1 AAPRPSSAMAYYGNG
16 QNYYNPNI
24 PHSSGSAQ
32 GQYQDPYNRS
42 AQGVDHADQAN
53 GGATAYG
60 YGSQPARRNS
70 IMARQNDELFI
81 GGDNSPPPQPGQG
94 PMSPTAG
101 AYNSSY
107 SYPPQSP
114 TQQYNPQSYNSQ
126 PVALPNPQQYG
137 GVNRVFAP
145 SVATSHQPYVPAAYA
160 DNSLG
165 RSATVNHPYGFSPT
179 SPTLSYPSPSTYQNS
194 HFGRAASTQ
203 GRPSAYST
211 PAPPP
216 LPTIPAGSAQLQ
228 SDDWGNY
235 PARHSSTASS
245 GYYSSAASHAPLP
258 SPPAYDTGYVSQPR
272 HDRLTSLSSLHTNPL
287 PPTPEIPTH
296 GSPQRSSTVSS
307 RPLPPPPQESDNDEY
322 FSQPNGH
329 TYQDDLFDHVMSMTA
344 GGQPV
349 QPRQANG
356 GQYYNNTELHSS
368 GRNGEYANGDHQAL
382 YPMHETY
389 TSDESDAEA
398 AAGVA
403 ALKMAE
409 DQDRADEAH
418 RRSGGTGSF
427 SAHSSYLSAQNAVDT
442 EQPGHGS
449 ASDSDYVGVDVS
461 MFGGGFTPSFNY
473 GGNPSQLAGSSQG
486 VSTSGSQRRSEVASD
501 DYDPIHP
508 FPSFSSNA
516 RVDTFGTGGLEEPS
530 ARRRS
535 YDEGDE
541 VILMDNAS
549 GLSGSTVSG
558 PMSAMPGEP
567 PDMFYHP
574 GISNR
579 PLPPPPASSSQFND
593 QGTGSTASYEY
604 WRNAPSARGSYPVD
618 ANAVHM
624 VSPTGTL
631 VPRSTSLL
639 QHSNAPTAIP
649 LPRSKTDAEQGH
661 RPRQSANRNTF
672 YGGALDSDGNTLTP
686 NSAEAVAIDLPTLP
700 VGKRFNPAK
709 LSTNDFKKCTE
720 PWALSSIIAWLKTM
734 TEGEN
739 DLKEGPIQEGLIA
752 LFTHKVPTMNIA
764 DAETLSA
771 RVVSEM
777 YKAGT
782 LAHEEEW
789 LRFSTASMTGVIFQ
803 LTGAGCYAP
812 MLHTHVSPGRCYSH
826 HCQRT
831 LKKIDLSSQSAAHKQ
846 EDWATFHKLK
856 KEDLEGASKKEIE
869 RQNILHEIVQGE
881 DNYMERLDVW
891 RRLYRDRLIS
901 AQPPVI
907 PPKKLNRFIN
917 DIFGKV
923 EAVRKA
929 NEDHLLPQIKY
940 RQQEQGPWIVG
951 FSDIFREW
959 IRKAK
964 QAYIEYAAAFPFASF
979 LVRQEADRNIL
990 FRSFLDEA
998 QKHKL
1003 SNKLGWDTY
1012 LKGPIDRLQRYG
1024 LLIDTVLKNS
1034 TVDNEEKRNLQ
1045 IAKEEIKAVTLECDS
1060 RVAEMGRKVSL
1071 TDLQAK
1077 LILRPGM
1084 QRVELNLDHLGRE
1097 LIFRG
1102 DLHRMG
1108 GSRFNWLET
1117 HALLFD
1123 HYLVLAK
1130 TVSFREADGVT
1141 KSEKYDVSRLPIP
1154 MDLLVL
1160 ESEDDDPVVRS
1171 SMKGISSVTTVA
1183 GRVSGAN
1190 PSRVSNSPGP
1200 GSLQHTNTSNSL
1212 ASTNTASSGKTLANT
1227 SSIDSSRDEKILY
1240 PFRVK
1245 HLGKETYTLYASSAQ
1260 NRAEWCDKLI
1270 IAKTRHATALF
1281 AQNAEPFRLRVMAD
1295 AAFAYDSAMP
1305 SQRAITIKGTPLDR
1319 SVGEVEKLFVN
1330 VGRPV
1335 PICRARVNCATA
1347 FNQPYG
1353 KHMIA
1358 VGTDIGVYVSEFDNP
1373 RGWSKAI
1380 QVPRVTQIA
1389 VLEQFSLM
1397 LLISDKSL
1405 IAYHLDAVCP
1415 VGGVAPTS
1423 DSTRR
1428 APQKLSGARDIGFF
1442 ATGVMKDRTL
1452 VFYKKRD
1459 GISSTF
1465 KVLEPVYQ
1473 KSTEKKSRMWKSGR
1487 TEFFREFDEFYIPAD
1502 CFTINLFN
1510 TTLAIST
1517 AKGFE
1522 VMTLD
1527 KKQPWSVP
1535 DLKQPHV
1542 ATIASRLQNQDPL
1555 GMFRLSDQEYLLC
1568 YEECAVY
1575 INKTGEISRS
1585 VIMEFVGK
1593 AKHAAMYGPYV
1604 LLFDPD
1610 FVEIRNAQ
1618 NGRLR
1623 QVIAGRDVKCL
1634 DDGLSGGSSHNRT
1647 VKLSLQHPHQERCQV
1662 VVELVLNEGQKE

>member
-1 AAPRPSSAMAYYGNG
+1 
-16 QNYYNPNI
+16 
-24 PHSSGSAQ
+24 
-32 GQYQDPYNRS
+32 
-42 AQGVDHADQAN
+42 
-53 GGATAYG
+53 
-60 YGSQPARRNS
+60 
-70 IMARQNDELFI
+70 
-81 GGDNSPPPQPGQG
+81 
-94 PMSPTAG
+94 
-101 AYNSSY
+101 
-107 SYPPQSP
+107 
-114 TQQYNPQSYNSQ
+114 
-126 PVALPNPQQYG
+126 
-137 GVNRVFAP
+137 
-145 SVATSHQPYVPAAYA
+145 
-160 DNSLG
+160 
-165 RSATVNHPYGFSPT
+165 
-179 SPTLSYPSPSTYQNS
+179 
-194 HFGRAASTQ
+194 
-203 GRPSAYST
+203 
-211 PAPPP
+211 
-216 LPTIPAGSAQLQ
+216 
-228 SDDWGNY
+228 
-235 PARHSSTASS
+235 
-245 GYYSSAASHAPLP
+245 
-258 SPPAYDTGYVSQPR
+258 
-272 HDRLTSLSSLHTNPL
+272 
-287 PPTPEIPTH
+287 
-296 GSPQRSSTVSS
+296 
-307 RPLPPPPQESDNDEY
+307 
-322 FSQPNGH
+322 
-329 TYQDDLFDHVMSMTA
+329 
-344 GGQPV
+344 
-349 QPRQANG
+349 
-356 GQYYNNTELHSS
+356 
-368 GRNGEYANGDHQAL
+368 
-382 YPMHETY
+382 
-389 TSDESDAEA
+389 
-398 AAGVA
+398 
-403 ALKMAE
+403 
-409 DQDRADEAH
+409 
-418 RRSGGTGSF
+418 
-427 SAHSSYLSAQNAVDT
+427 
-442 EQPGHGS
+442 
-449 ASDSDYVGVDVS
+449 
-461 MFGGGFTPSFNY
+461 
-473 GGNPSQLAGSSQG
+473 
-486 VSTSGSQRRSEVASD
+486 
-501 DYDPIHP
+501 
-508 FPSFSSNA
+508 
-516 RVDTFGTGGLEEPS
+516 
-530 ARRRS
+530 
-535 YDEGDE
+535 
-541 VILMDNAS
+541 
-549 GLSGSTVSG
+549 
-558 PMSAMPGEP
+558 
-567 PDMFYHP
+567 
-574 GISNR
+574 
-579 PLPPPPASSSQFND
+579 
-593 QGTGSTASYEY
+593 
-604 WRNAPSARGSYPVD
+604 
-618 ANAVHM
+618 
-624 VSPTGTL
+624 
-631 VPRSTSLL
+631 
-639 QHSNAPTAIP
+639 
-649 LPRSKTDAEQGH
+649 
-661 RPRQSANRNTF
+661 
-672 YGGALDSDGNTLTP
+672 
-686 NSAEAVAIDLPTLP
+686 
-700 VGKRFNPAK
+700 
-709 LSTNDFKKCTE
+709 
-720 PWALSSIIAWLKTM
+720 M

-739 DLKEGPIQEGLIA
+739 DLKEGPVQEGLIA

-771 RVVSEM
+771 RVVAEM

-812 MLHTHVSPGRCYSH
+812 MLHTHPSPGRCYSH

-831 LKKIDLSSQSAAHKQ
+831 LKKIDLSSQSAAHQ
-846 EDWATFHKLK
+846 SEDWATFHKLK
-856 KEDLEGASKKEIE
+856 KEDLEGTHKKEIE

-881 DNYMERLDVW
+881 DSYMERLNLW

-923 EAVRKA
+923 DAVQKA

-964 QAYIEYAAAFPFASF
+964 HAYIEYAAAFPFASF

-998 QKHKL
+998 QKNKM

-1045 IAKEEIKAVTLECDS
+1045 IAKDEIKAVTLECDS
-1060 RVAEMGRKVSL
+1060 RVAEMSRKVSL

-1102 DLHRMG
+1102 DLQRMG

-1130 TVSFREADGVT
+1130 TVAFREADGVT
-1141 KSEKYDVSRLPIP
+1141 KSDKYDVSRLPIP

-1171 SMKGISSVTTVA
+1171 TMKGISTVTTVA
-1183 GRVSGAN
+1183 GRVAGATPGRAGN
-1190 PSRVSNSPGP
+1190 GTGP
-1200 GSLQHTNTSNSL
+1200 GSLQHTSTSTSL
-1212 ASTNTASSGKTLANT
+1212 GSSHTGSGSMGKTLVNT
-1227 SSIDSSRDEKILY
+1227 ASIDSSRDEKILY

-1305 SQRAITIKGTPLDR
+1305 SQKAITIKGTPLDR
-1319 SVGEVEKLFVN
+1319 AVEEVEKLFVN
-1330 VGRPV
+1330 LGRPV

-1347 FNQPYG
+1347 FTQPHG
-1353 KHMIA
+1353 KHMVA

-1397 LLISDKSL
+1397 LLISDKAL

-1415 VGGVAPTS
+1415 AGGVAPAS
-1423 DSTRR
+1423 DSSRR
-1428 APQKLSGARDIGFF
+1428 APQKLSGARDVGFF
-1442 ATGVMKDRTL
+1442 ATGVLKDRTL

-1473 KSTEKKSRMWKSGR
+1473 KSTEKKSRLWKTGR
-1487 TEFFREFDEFYIPAD
+1487 TEFFREFDEFYIPAE
-1502 CFTINLFN
+1502 CFSINLFHSS
-1510 TTLAIST
+1510 LAIST
-1517 AKGFE
+1517 SKGFE

-1555 GMFRLSDQEYLLC
+1555 GMFRLSDQEFLLC

-1575 INKTGEISRS
+1575 INKNGDISRS

-1593 AKHAAMYGPYV
+1593 ARHAALYGPYV

-1634 DDGLSGGSSHNRT
+1634 DDGLGGTSSCNRT
-1647 VKLSLQHPHQERCQV
+1647 IKLSLQHPQQERCQV
-1662 VVELVLNEGQKE
+1662 VVELVLNAGQEE